1 MATGCRSADP
11 FHPYRRST
19 PMDSVVLRV
28 LAVIAIV
35 LLIIWLAAQ
44 VL

>member
-1 MATGCRSADP
+1 MN
-11 FHPYRRST
+11 HV
-19 PMDSVVLRV
+19 DSVVLRV
-28 LAVIAIV
+28 LAIIAVV